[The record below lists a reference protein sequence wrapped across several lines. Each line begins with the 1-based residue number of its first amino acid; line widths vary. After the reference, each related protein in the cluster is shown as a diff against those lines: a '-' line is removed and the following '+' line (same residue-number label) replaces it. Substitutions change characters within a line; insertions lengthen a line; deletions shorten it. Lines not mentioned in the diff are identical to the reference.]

1 MSYYKILNVLSTEVV
16 HVWKSDCAVNTNF
29 PLLPFQRNVAW
40 EGREGGRGKKNKIRM
55 EGRGSGERAL
65 GAKKLP
71 CEWTPP
77 PPSWVVLS
85 TILSVLAE
93 KQKLKIDCNFQ
104 FSIFRLPPKTEKL
117 SHATD
122 CNIVG
127 KAKCSSVSKI
137 WYFCTCVVKAF
148 LKAKKSL
155 YNTAVYMTKS
165 LIDRSLGQSTNV
177 VHLKLVQCK

>member
-1 MSYYKILNVLSTEVV
+1 MEESKA
-16 HVWKSDCAVNTNF
+16 DPNT
-29 PLLPFQRNVAW
+29 LE
-40 EGREGGRGKKNKIRM
+40 EGKNPDEIMGGRG
-55 EGRGSGERAL
+55 GERAL
-65 GAKKLP
+65 GAKTLP

-85 TILSVLAE
+85 TILSVSVE
-93 KQKLKIDCNFQ
+93 KQKLKIDCNYQ

-137 WYFCTCVVKAF
+137 GIFAF
-148 LKAKKSL
+148 VWLRLFSRLKNL
-155 YNTAVYMTKS
+155 CITPQF
-165 LIDRSLGQSTNV
+165 I
-177 VHLKLVQCK
+177 

>member
-1 MSYYKILNVLSTEVV
+1 M
-16 HVWKSDCAVNTNF
+16 
-29 PLLPFQRNVAW
+29 
-40 EGREGGRGKKNKIRM
+40 GRGHW
-55 EGRGSGERAL
+55 GQ
-65 GAKKLP
+65 KLL

-85 TILSVLAE
+85 TILNVLAE

-127 KAKCSSVSKI
+127 KAKLQLLH
-137 WYFCTCVVKAF
+137 F
-148 LKAKKSL
+148 SL
-155 YNTAVYMTKS
+155 Y
-165 LIDRSLGQSTNV
+165 
-177 VHLKLVQCK
+177 C